1 MQNNRGLSLYKKL
14 KTCGTLWVWA
24 VKNPHFNKPTGVNM
38 KTLFEQYRE
47 QFSDILYCCYCLEP
61 KGESYSCC
69 QENHF
74 IEFKDLDIEDQKEI
88 IEAELDGNT

>member
-1 MQNNRGLSLYKKL
+1 
-14 KTCGTLWVWA
+14 
-24 VKNPHFNKPTGVNM
+24 M

-74 IEFKDLDIEDQKEI
+74 IEFKDLDIEEQKEI
-88 IEAELDGNT
+88 INAELDENQRS

>member
-1 MQNNRGLSLYKKL
+1 
-14 KTCGTLWVWA
+14 
-24 VKNPHFNKPTGVNM
+24 M

-47 QFSDILYCCYCLEP
+47 QFSDILYCCYCFEP

-74 IEFKDLDIEDQKEI
+74 IEFQELDIEDQKEI
-88 IEAELDGNT
+88 IEAELDQNT

>member
-1 MQNNRGLSLYKKL
+1 VAHYR
-14 KTCGTLWVWA
+14 CGQTVTHIFD
-24 VKNPHFNKPTGVNM
+24 KQIGVNM

-47 QFSDILYCCYCLEP
+47 QFADILYCCYCLEP

-74 IEFKDLDIEDQKEI
+74 IEFQDLDIDQQKDI
-88 IEAELDGNT
+88 IDAELDGNT

>member
-1 MQNNRGLSLYKKL
+1 VWHISDVGNKKP
-14 KTCGTLWVWA
+14 T
-24 VKNPHFNKPTGVNM
+24 FNKPTGVNM
-38 KTLFEQYRE
+38 KSLFEQYRE

-74 IEFKDLDIEDQKEI
+74 IEFKDLDIEEQKEI
-88 IEAELDGNT
+88 INAELDENQRS

>member
-1 MQNNRGLSLYKKL
+1 M
-14 KTCGTLWVWA
+14 CGTLSMWA
-24 VKNPHFNKPTGVNM
+24 VNNPHFNKPTGVNM

-61 KGESYSCC
+61 KGESWSCC
-69 QENHF
+69 DENHF

-88 IEAELDGNT
+88 INAELDQNQRS

>member
-1 MQNNRGLSLYKKL
+1 MLWHIMGVGNKKP
-14 KTCGTLWVWA
+14 T
-24 VKNPHFNKPTGVNM
+24 FNKPTGVNM
-38 KTLFEQYRE
+38 KSLFEQYRE

-74 IEFKDLDIEDQKEI
+74 IEFKDLDIEEQKEI
-88 IEAELDGNT
+88 INAELDENQRS

>member
-1 MQNNRGLSLYKKL
+1 M
-14 KTCGTLWVWA
+14 WA
-24 VKNPHFNKPTGVNM
+24 VKNPHFNKPKGVNM

-69 QENHF
+69 DENHF
-74 IEFKDLDIEDQKEI
+74 IEFKDLDIEEQKEI
-88 IEAELDGNT
+88 INAELDENQRS

>member
-1 MQNNRGLSLYKKL
+1 M
-14 KTCGTLWVWA
+14 WA
-24 VKNPHFNKPTGVNM
+24 VKNPLFNKPTGVNM
-38 KTLFEQYRE
+38 KSLFEQYRE

-74 IEFKDLDIEDQKEI
+74 IEFKDLDIEEQKEI
-88 IEAELDGNT
+88 INAELDENQRS

>member
-1 MQNNRGLSLYKKL
+1 M
-14 KTCGTLWVWA
+14 WA

-61 KGESYSCC
+61 KGESWSCC
-69 QENHF
+69 DENHF
-74 IEFKDLDIEDQKEI
+74 IEFKDLDIEEQKII
-88 IEAELDGNT
+88 IEDELDQNQRS

>member
-1 MQNNRGLSLYKKL
+1 
-14 KTCGTLWVWA
+14 
-24 VKNPHFNKPTGVNM
+24 M
-38 KTLFEQYRE
+38 KSLFEQYRE

-74 IEFKDLDIEDQKEI
+74 IEFKDLDIEEQKEI
-88 IEAELDGNT
+88 INDELDQNQRS

>member
-1 MQNNRGLSLYKKL
+1 
-14 KTCGTLWVWA
+14 VWT
-24 VKNPHFNKPTGVNM
+24 VKIHTFNKQTGVNM
-38 KTLFEQYRE
+38 KTLFEQYAE

-74 IEFKDLDIEDQKEI
+74 IEFKDLDIDQQKDI
-88 IEAELDGNT
+88 IDAELDDNF

>member
-1 MQNNRGLSLYKKL
+1 
-14 KTCGTLWVWA
+14 
-24 VKNPHFNKPTGVNM
+24 M
-38 KTLFEQYRE
+38 KTLFQQYQE

-74 IEFKDLDIEDQKEI
+74 IEFKDLDIEEQKEI
-88 IEAELDGNT
+88 INAELDENQRS

>member
-1 MQNNRGLSLYKKL
+1 
-14 KTCGTLWVWA
+14 VWA
-24 VKNPHFNKPTGVNM
+24 VKNPLFNKQTGVNM
-38 KTLFEQYRE
+38 KSLFEQYRE

-74 IEFKDLDIEDQKEI
+74 IEFKDLDIEEQKEI
-88 IEAELDGNT
+88 INAELDENQRS

>member
-1 MQNNRGLSLYKKL
+1 MWHIMGVGS
-14 KTCGTLWVWA
+14 
-24 VKNPHFNKPTGVNM
+24 KNPLFNKPTGVNM

-74 IEFKDLDIEDQKEI
+74 IEFKDLDIEEQKYI
-88 IEAELDGNT
+88 IESELDNNF

>member
-1 MQNNRGLSLYKKL
+1 VWHIIDVGNKKP
-14 KTCGTLWVWA
+14 T
-24 VKNPHFNKPTGVNM
+24 FNKPTGVNM
-38 KTLFEQYRE
+38 KSLFEQYRE

-74 IEFKDLDIEDQKEI
+74 IEFKDLDIEEQKEI
-88 IEAELDGNT
+88 INAELDENQRS

>member
-1 MQNNRGLSLYKKL
+1 MAHYR
-14 KTCGTLWVWA
+14 CGQTVTHIFD
-24 VKNPHFNKPTGVNM
+24 KQIGVNM

-47 QFSDILYCCYCLEP
+47 QFADILYCCYCLEP

-74 IEFKDLDIEDQKEI
+74 IEFQDLDIDQQKDI
-88 IEAELDGNT
+88 IDAELDGNT